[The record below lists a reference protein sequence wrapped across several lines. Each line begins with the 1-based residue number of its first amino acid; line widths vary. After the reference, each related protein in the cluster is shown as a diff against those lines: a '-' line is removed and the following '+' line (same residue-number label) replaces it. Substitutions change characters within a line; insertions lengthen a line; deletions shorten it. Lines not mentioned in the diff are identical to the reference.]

1 MTIKRRDFQKA
12 AAFIHEFLLKL
23 QEDSE
28 CAELRDSLNLALL
41 HMQKYYRILQTR
53 NQEKNLAM
61 NLSLTARG
69 LSPMTPFVDA
79 PDKFQYKWI
88 NLDSARLKASMTVDE
103 SMHITVLP
111 PIIQAAKEG
120 NTDLINELVG
130 SVHFQQMVA
139 LQTLLEAE
147 ANPNVTAHDGSTAI
161 HQACH
166 DSNSQSL
173 SLLLQ
178 YGGDFTIPDTQGR
191 APIHWACTTPYTEC
205 LQLLIHHH
213 ADVNIRDKDGLS
225 PCMWACRLDH
235 IEHFQLLCQAE
246 TFHVDDAD
254 GIERDLIG
262 RTWMHWAVRRMEP
275 LECLQTLL
283 TSDTAAIKD
292 DEGRTVLLTAAEL
305 GSLAACKIILDIGG
319 RQCIHD
325 RDAQGRNAL
334 HLASIGGH
342 GDVVNYLLDQSA
354 DLTVVDKFNATP
366 WDYAK
371 NRQLHYCQLI
381 IMSHQRQ
388 RLVSNPNSPL
398 PNGLGLMMNGGLSG
412 YFTRGDFDNS
422 TDFDFASTRGSVDS
436 MPVTP
441 PHPPKRPRTSGMPVR
456 RSRSLGS
463 KDRDRLSAM
472 FSQRSTISR
481 ESSNMT
487 NMTSSTIGGDRRIVN
502 SAAENQRPNERIE
515 VSVNTRRTAS
525 QDGYF
530 NPARGN
536 PREEVAM
543 ATDDNAP
550 DEDVDG
556 VSVGGMDV
564 SDIEDD
570 DHGPPLTSR
579 GPPTRR
585 SGQGP
590 PHPRPSAPPMSQ
602 QPSHQ
607 PAPPRFAPRPPGGG
621 QQSFAQPSYRKSGDY
636 HNDELPGPTGDMQ
649 SRQPPIRASNPP
661 PGTQRPQT
669 NFFNNRNSPSP
680 NMPDAFNNPSQ
691 SNRPRPAPRPPRMQP
706 SPPKPQQRLTPSPPA
721 NRPVSGSRE
730 SLLSPPS
737 GDQVHRPDSA
747 GNKPPG
753 MLEGK
758 KILPPPMLM
767 PLENAPRPNLNKD
780 NSKPPKKKKKK
791 RRDRFLA
798 EHDIERE
805 LDVRSPPE
813 LPENLTPPRGFAAP
827 LHPPPSA
834 TSRPPR
840 AQSGIPSP
848 KYSKGGP
855 QKHEPQRYFEESMDE
870 EKEDPIIT
878 SDKVPMVNGQAV
890 ALQEGPA
897 RSARPGKRVQPMD
910 TSDEYEMNG
919 DVESVINEEDDIA
932 PLIPPPQAF
941 RGPSARP
948 AQGRPLSQSV
958 PQDNRNI
965 VERSSSAKPPLP
977 RGRQSVNSASMR
989 YKHPSPPRR
998 PSRQAY
1004 FVSENIPCSSVDNLM
1019 VKMIVFQNKCIVILA
1034 YIEIFILKFE
1044 VEIKK
1049 GVEDQFNFIY

>member
-23 QEDSE
+23 QDDSE

-41 HMQKYYRILQTR
+41 HMQKYYRVLQTR
-53 NQEKNLAM
+53 NQEKNLAV

-103 SMHITVLP
+103 SMHITNLP
-111 PIIQAAKEG
+111 PMIQAAKEG
-120 NTDLINELVG
+120 NTDLINDIIHSDPASLDDQDG
-130 SVHFQQMVA
+130 LGRSALTYAVHFHQMLA
-139 LQTLLEAE
+139 LQCLLEAE

-166 DSNSQSL
+166 DSNSQAL

-191 APIHWACTTPYTEC
+191 APIHWACTTPSTEC
-205 LQLLIHHH
+205 LKLLIQHH

-235 IEHFQLLCQAE
+235 IEHFQYLSQAE
-246 TFHVDDAD
+246 TFHVDDGD

-283 TSDTAAIKD
+283 TQDTAAIKD

-319 RQCIHD
+319 AHCISD

-334 HLASIGGH
+334 HLATIGGH
-342 GDVVNYLLDQSA
+342 GDVVNFLLDQSA
-354 DLTVVDKFNATP
+354 DLSVVDKFNATP

-388 RLVSNPNSPL
+388 RLVSNPTSPL
-398 PNGLGLMMNGGLSG
+398 PNGLGLMMNGAMGG
-412 YFTRGDFDNS
+412 YFSRGDFENS
-422 TDFDFASTRGSVDS
+422 MDFDYASTRGSVDS
-436 MPVTP
+436 MPITP

-463 KDRDRLSAM
+463 KDRDRERLSAM
-472 FSQRSTISR
+472 FSRGSTISR
-481 ESSNMT
+481 ESSNLS
-487 NMTSSTIGGDRRIVN
+487 SSTIGDRRVVN
-502 SAAENQRPNERIE
+502 SASEMQKKNERIE
-515 VSVNTRRTAS
+515 VSVTTRRTAS
-525 QDGYF
+525 QDGYM
-530 NPARGN
+530 NQGPGRYPQNGHHGYTRQQN
-536 PREEVAM
+536 RDEIAM
-543 ATDDNAP
+543 ATDDNVYEVLEAP
-550 DEDVDG
+550 DEDLDG

-564 SDIEDD
+564 SDIDDD
-570 DHGPPLTSR
+570 DHAHPPPTAR
-579 GPPTRR
+579 GPPEPRQP
-585 SGQGP
+585 GA
-590 PHPRPSAPPMSQ
+590 PRPGPMARPSQPP
-602 QPSHQ
+602 HQ
-607 PAPPRFAPRPPGGG
+607 PAPPRYAPRPPGS
-621 QQSFAQPSYRKSGDY
+621 QNFSNTMPSYRRSTDY
-636 HNDELPGPTGDMQ
+636 NDDINGPSMDMQVRPPMRSSNPLPG
-649 SRQPPIRASNPP
+649 A
-661 PGTQRPQT
+661 QRGPV
-669 NFFNNRNSPSP
+669 NYYNNRTPSP
-680 NMPDAFNNPSQ
+680 NLAETFPPSQ
-691 SNRPRPAPRPPRMQP
+691 ANRSRPSPAPRPARLQP
-706 SPPKPQQRLTPSPPA
+706 TPPKPQQRQTPSPPA
-721 NRPVSGSRE
+721 ATGNRPGSGSRD

-737 GDQVHRPDSA
+737 SDQANRDSRPDSG

-767 PLENAPRPNLNKD
+767 PLENAPRPNLNRD
-780 NSKPPKKKKKK
+780 GGKPPKKKKKK
-791 RRDRFLA
+791 RRENRGNTDNDLQ
-798 EHDIERE
+798 RE
-805 LDVRSPPE
+805 LDVRSPPDA
-813 LPENLTPPRGFAAP
+813 PENLTPPRGFAAP

-834 TSRPPR
+834 TVRPPR

-848 KYSKGGP
+848 KYSKGAP
-855 QKHEPQRYFEESMDE
+855 QKHEPIRNAEEGMDLSKDE
-870 EKEDPIIT
+870 TADLDDRP
-878 SDKVPMVNGQAV
+878 PMVNGMAV
-890 ALQEGPA
+890 PIREGPG

-910 TSDEYEMNG
+910 TSDEFEMNG
-919 DVESVINEEDDIA
+919 DLTNGDGLLQESVINEEDDTMSV
-932 PLIPPPQAF
+932 IPPPQAF

-948 AQGRPLSQSV
+948 GPGRALSQSI
-958 PQDNRNI
+958 PQGYTPLEEQSGSRL
-965 VERSSSAKPPLP
+965 SSTVTAAVAQSAPVV
-977 RGRQSVNSASMR
+977 Q
-989 YKHPSPPRR
+989 SPPCHVAVR
-998 PSRQAY
+998 
-1004 FVSENIPCSSVDNLM
+1004 VSTLPP
-1019 VKMIVFQNKCIVILA
+1019 
-1034 YIEIFILKFE
+1034 
-1044 VEIKK
+1044 
-1049 GVEDQFNFIY
+1049 